1 MPAPQMEDKA
11 STKLVPEDLAFARP
25 EDGYLKDFNRFYA
38 SLKHTFGKK
47 KAYAA
52 LVISTVW
59 LLSLVL
65 IFADVVPAKL
75 EGLVSLASSFKVM
88 FVVYFLS
95 LFVWIYVIPIVWKL
109 NQYITNWVVYH
120 VKRWRRFYQSV
131 ASVLAFRNDAVQ
143 MAREF
148 RSSPR
153 DFSLFG
159 WHPCLRAYNRLLKL
173 DAVEEFEEALEDN
186 IHPDLSS
193 KALLI
198 LQADQ
203 EETLMQVVEQGEGVF
218 AKLAEEK
225 LKAFE
230 KTAQK

>member
-1 MPAPQMEDKA
+1 MPAPQTQDKA
-11 STKLVPEDLAFARP
+11 STKLVPEDLTFVKP
-25 EDGYLKDFNRFYA
+25 EEGYLKDFNRFFA
-38 SLKHTFGKK
+38 TLKNTYWRK

-52 LVISTVW
+52 LVTSSIW
-59 LLSLVL
+59 VL
-65 IFADVVPAKL
+65 ALILRLADAVPAML

-88 FVVYFLS
+88 FVVYFLG
-95 LFVWIYVIPIVWKL
+95 LFAWIYVIPVVWKL
-109 NQYITNWVVYH
+109 NQYITNWVFYH
-120 VKRWRRFYQSV
+120 YKRARRFYQSI
-131 ASVLAFRNDAVQ
+131 ATVLAFGKDPVQ

-159 WHPCLRAYNRLLKL
+159 WHPCLQAYNRLLKL
-173 DAVEEFEEALEDN
+173 GAVAEFEEALEDE

-203 EETLMQVVEQGEGVF
+203 EETLLQVIEQGEGVF
-218 AKLAEEK
+218 AKLAKEK
-225 LKAFE
+225 LKSFE
-230 KTAQK
+230 RTKG